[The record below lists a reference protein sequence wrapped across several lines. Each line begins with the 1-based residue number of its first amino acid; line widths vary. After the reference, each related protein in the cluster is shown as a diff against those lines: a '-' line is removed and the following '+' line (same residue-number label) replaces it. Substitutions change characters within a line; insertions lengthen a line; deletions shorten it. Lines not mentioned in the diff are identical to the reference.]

1 MDRLVY
7 FLLGLI
13 IGAFIEP
20 TLALLCRDLAKLI
33 LYKKIEK
40 QFQRAVEAGNEE
52 ASFLSQHITD
62 TARLTVP
69 SRDKAKL
76 N

>member
-1 MDRLVY
+1 MDKLVY

-13 IGAFIEP
+13 IGAFVEP

-33 LYKKIEK
+33 LYKKIQKE
-40 QFQRAVEAGNEE
+40 FQRAVEAGKEE
-52 ASFLSQHITD
+52 AAFLSQHTD
-62 TARLTVP
+62 TNKLTPQEKARL
-69 SRDKAKL
+69 